1 MKFYLFVPTLNP
13 GPLWSDWVE
22 ALRVQ
27 TWQPEKVVVI
37 DSGSTDAC
45 VALSDAAGFEVHRIE
60 RSAFNHAGTRQ
71 WALQNF
77 AQYVQVAVW
86 MTQDALLADPSA
98 LQKLLT
104 PFEDPRVALVFGR
117 QLPRPQAGAIEAHA
131 RRFNYPPQSRTLG
144 LPGQLDQDIAAWGL
158 KACFSSNSFAA
169 YRLDRLQNIGGFQNA
184 TFLGEDTLAAAKLL
198 LAGQAL
204 RYEAE
209 ACVWHSHDFSL
220 SQEALR
226 YFQIGRLHQQY
237 PWLRQRF
244 GRASGEGLRFVR
256 SELRELGEMGFL
268 PALRWVPEALLRSA
282 LKWLSFQAG
291 LAL

>member
-1 MKFYLFVPTLNP
+1 VKFYLFVPTLNP

-22 ALRVQ
+22 ALRLQ

-45 VALSDAAGFEVHRIE
+45 VALSDAAGFDVHPIE
-60 RSAFNHAGTRQ
+60 LSAFNHAGTRQ

-77 AQYVQVAVW
+77 AQDAQVAIW

-98 LQKLLT
+98 LQKLLAA
-104 PFEDPRVALVFGR
+104 FEDPRVALVFGR

-158 KACFSSNSFAA
+158 KACFCSNSFAA
-169 YRLDRLQNIGGFQNA
+169 YRLDRLQTIGGFENA

-209 ACVWHSHDFSL
+209 ACVWHSHEFSL
-220 SQEALR
+220 TQEALR
-226 YFQIGRLHQQY
+226 YFQIGRLHQHY

-256 SELRELGEMGFL
+256 SELLQLAEMGFF